1 MTSFFYNT
9 TENEYDSMSR
19 QEAVGVIVDE
29 LEGLRSTCKQL
40 EQEKRDLSDKVNY
53 IILIRF
59 LC

>member
-1 MTSFFYNT
+1 
-9 TENEYDSMSR
+9 MSR